1 MVAVHISAYT
11 RFICG
16 ARWVYEYRAGDTGR
30 QTWTGMVHR
39 RDLSTFDDPSPHS
52 WTRAVS
58 VSSCL
63 KFHDIFG
70 IYLLGNLVLCLLDLF
85 RLWRVCVT
93 SIRIQIRTYKWWNND
108 WFSCEKFGNI
118 RKLGIRYWKIEIKK
132 ILILCA
138 TGKWSKIKRW
148 DCKIRKLEYLE
159 NLCG

>member
-16 ARWVYEYRAGDTGR
+16 ARWVYECRAGDTGR

-39 RDLSTFDDPSPHS
+39 RDLSTFDDLSPHS
-52 WTRAVS
+52 RTRAVS

-70 IYLLGNLVLCLLDLF
+70 ICLLGNLVLCLLDLYF
-85 RLWRVCVT
+85 VCGGFVLHRSRTNLNT
-93 SIRIQIRTYKWWNND
+93 SGGWNND

-118 RKLGIRYWKIEIKK
+118 RKFGEIRFDWEIKIEKNF
-132 ILILCA
+132 A
-138 TGKWSKIKRW
+138 RSTSVFENWQ
-148 DCKIRKLEYLE
+148 DYKIRKLKYLE